1 MALCMNDEILLLQ
14 LKRGN
19 QLAFTSIYNKYAR
32 EAYVLAFKY
41 LGSKELA
48 EDAVQNL
55 FLKIWNIREEIDET
69 RPFNYFFVYYS
80 SKQSAECVA
89 RLQERLFCA

>member
-55 FLKIWNIREEIDET
+55 FLKIWNMT
-69 RPFNYFFVYYS
+69 MQNPQS
-80 SKQSAECVA
+80 MSCWKQSH
-89 RLQERLFCA
+89 LK